1 MMLQTAD
8 KLFKEVNS
16 PLMPPT
22 KRRGVVKRI
31 SQDSCG
37 ENLKSPQNVPHA
49 SMLTKLSYK
58 LDDPE
63 KSPTHYKRHPLLNKS
78 PAKFAH

>member
-16 PLMPPT
+16 PLMPSQS
-22 KRRGVVKRI
+22 KRRGLMKRI

-37 ENLKSPQNVPHA
+37 DNKVPQNLPHS

-58 LDDPE
+58 LEDPE
-63 KSPTHYKRHPLLNKS
+63 KSINSYKHHPLY
-78 PAKFAH
+78 

>member
-16 PLMPPT
+16 PLMPPGR
-22 KRRGVVKRI
+22 RRGMMKRL
-31 SQDSCG
+31 SQDSC
-37 ENLKSPQNVPHA
+37 EKLPHQLPHS

-63 KSPTHYKRHPLLNKS
+63 KSPTKIYKHHPLY
-78 PAKFAH
+78 